1 MWLSLVSGGT
11 QVVEEKGGVTVEIF
25 GQEYKVRGD
34 ADPNQILE
42 IAQFVDGKMKEVAHG
57 APVGSLTKIAILA
70 ALNIAE
76 ELFRERS
83 EKQKLVQDVETSTR
97 RMRRKLEEIA
107 P

>member
-1 MWLSLVSGGT
+1 MVEFDSGGIK
-11 QVVEEKGGVTVEIF
+11 VPDEKSGVSVEIF
-25 GQEYKVRGD
+25 GQEYKIKGD
-34 ADPNQILE
+34 ADADHILE
-42 IAQFVDGKMKEVAHG
+42 FAQYVDGKMRDVAHG

-83 EKQKLVQDVETSTR
+83 EKQRLVQDVETSTR
-97 RMRRKLEEIA
+97 RMRRKLEEIV